1 MGVVMLIRPCVE
13 RDMPQLL
20 EIWLQA
26 TLHEHDYLPVA
37 GWWPREEA
45 MRRTLQHDASIWV
58 VAEEREA
65 ETELMPLS
73 MSQPVVGFVAT
84 REDQLLA
91 LYVHPAYQRR
101 GLGSLLMALAKEQH
115 EQLRL
120 SVCSR
125 NAEAVQFYLQ
135 QGFVICGEQYRDDEQ
150 CDEYLMQFP
159 IS

>member
-1 MGVVMLIRPCVE
+1 MGVTMLIRPCVE

-37 GWWPREEA
+37 GWWPKEEA
-45 MRRTLQHDASIWV
+45 MRRKLQDEAQIWV
-58 VAEEREA
+58 VAEERGA
-65 ETELMPLS
+65 ETELTPLS
-73 MSQPVVGFVAT
+73 ESQSVVGFVAT

-101 GLGSLLMALAKEQH
+101 GLGSLLMTLAKEQH
-115 EQLRL
+115 AQLRL

-125 NAEAVQFYLQ
+125 NEEAVQFYLQ
-135 QGFVICGEQYRDDEQ
+135 QGFAICGEHYRDDEQ
-150 CDEYLMQFP
+150 CDEYLMQYP

>member
-1 MGVVMLIRPCVE
+1 MLIRPCVE

-37 GWWPREEA
+37 GWWPKEEA
-45 MRRTLQHDASIWV
+45 MRRKLQDEAQIWV
-58 VAEEREA
+58 VAEERGA
-65 ETELMPLS
+65 ETELTPLS
-73 MSQPVVGFVAT
+73 ESQPVVGFVAT

-101 GLGSLLMALAKEQH
+101 GLGSLLMTLAKEQH
-115 EQLRL
+115 AQLSL

-125 NAEAVQFYLQ
+125 NEEAVQFYLQ
-135 QGFVICGEQYRDDEQ
+135 QGFAICGEHYRDDEQ
-150 CDEYLMQFP
+150 CDEYLMQYP